1 MNDNSNNQIITGEI
15 KVELTQTQVLTAIK
29 QGFENAFKKL
39 YVKCGRCAGI
49 NTKFKQVMQSYL
61 DKLKNENPDFPVYK
75 VKKTKLPRKLKKAY
89 KKAGRF
95 DFDIIESVKEISMT
109 IEV

>member
-15 KVELTQTQVLTAIK
+15 KVELTHSQVLTAIR

-39 YVKCGRCAGI
+39 YIKYSRCAGI
-49 NTKFKQVMQSYL
+49 NTKFKKAMQAYL
-61 DKLKNENPDFPVYK
+61 NELKNKIPDFPVYK

-95 DFDIIESVKEISMT
+95 DFDIIESVKEVKMT